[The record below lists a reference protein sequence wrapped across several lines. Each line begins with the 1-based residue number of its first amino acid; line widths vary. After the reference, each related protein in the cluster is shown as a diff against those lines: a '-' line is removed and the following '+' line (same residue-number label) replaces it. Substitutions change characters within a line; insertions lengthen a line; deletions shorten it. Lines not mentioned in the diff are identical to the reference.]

1 MTSASSWRFSD
12 ARCMI
17 LLSIVCRLTSR
28 KMSTGL
34 VCPMR
39 CARSC
44 ACRSICGF
52 CIATNS
58 ILSHTTI
65 RGPYP
70 LMEATHPILVI
81 EHDGVRRGEVDAK
94 PSRTRAQEKEVRC
107 SGLVTALL
115 KTLHLGT
122 TLQRA
127 GRSVDAA

>member
-1 MTSASSWRFSD
+1 MSADQSEDEHRFGLPD
-12 ARCMI
+12 AMRAI
-17 LLSIVCRLTSR
+17 LRLQVH
-28 KMSTGL
+28 L
-34 VCPMR
+34 W
-39 CARSC
+39 
-44 ACRSICGF
+44 
-52 CIATNS
+52 
-58 ILSHTTI
+58 ILHCHKFHFKHTTI

-94 PSRTRAQEKEVRC
+94 PSSTRAQEKEVRC